1 MAMRT
6 GSRKFGGKRY
16 DFYMFA
22 NTKTEAQES
31 GKRFAKREREQYK
44 HKGLV
49 RITQGKDSRR
59 PHGRRYLVW
68 VRVERL

>member
-6 GSRKFGGKRY
+6 GNRKFGGKRY

-31 GKRFAKREREQYK
+31 VRRFVKREREQFK
-44 HKGLV
+44 HKGLA
-49 RITQGKDSRR
+49 RITQGKDPRR
-59 PHGRRYLVW
+59 PYGKRYLIW